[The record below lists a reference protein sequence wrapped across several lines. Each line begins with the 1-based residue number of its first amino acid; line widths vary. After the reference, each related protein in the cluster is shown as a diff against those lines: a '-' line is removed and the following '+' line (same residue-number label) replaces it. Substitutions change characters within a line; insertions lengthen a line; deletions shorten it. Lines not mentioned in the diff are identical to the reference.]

1 MGVKWYPFMILL
13 CISLLISN
21 IDLEADQLF
30 LSILM
35 YLFLDVVD
43 SVYHMLSEWYQYIL
57 SKVEKSSTKH

>member
-21 IDLEADQLF
+21 IDLETDQLF